1 MVGRTN
7 AGGGGGLKYLTGTFT
22 TSQTEVQKSFTVSGV
37 TFDPKII
44 VVNRLSDTII
54 HNYGGDYLAFALSD
68 YDNGWGYTLVANADN
83 AGSHS
88 SARNAG
94 SKLTKSLSGNILTV
108 TSTYTAFCDSSYGD
122 VNTYSTY
129 QYYLYG

>member
-7 AGGGGGLKYLTGTFT
+7 AGGGGLKYLTGTFT
-22 TSQTEVQKSFTVSGV
+22 TSRTEIQKSFTVSGV

-44 VVNRLSDTII
+44 VVNRLSDTIV

-68 YDNGWGYTLVANADN
+68 YDNGWGYTLTANADN
-83 AGSHS
+83 AGSHN

-108 TSTYTAFCDSSYGD
+108 TTTYTDFCDSSYGD

>member
-7 AGGGGGLKYLTGTFT
+7 AGGGGGVKYLTGTFT
-22 TSQTEVQKSFTVSGV
+22 TSRTEIQKSFTVSGV

-44 VVNRLSDTII
+44 VVNRLSDTSI

-68 YDNGWGYTLVANADN
+68 YDNGWGYTLTANYDS
-83 AGSHS
+83 AGSHN

-108 TSTYTAFCDSSYGD
+108 TTTYTAFCDSSYGE